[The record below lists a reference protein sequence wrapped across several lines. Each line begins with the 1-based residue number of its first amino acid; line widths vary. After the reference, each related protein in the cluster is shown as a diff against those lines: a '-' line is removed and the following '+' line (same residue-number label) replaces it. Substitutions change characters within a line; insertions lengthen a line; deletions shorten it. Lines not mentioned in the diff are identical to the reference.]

1 MSWSAGYVVD
11 TPCTPGFYREM
22 APAAVAF
29 AALLAGR
36 AVPAPRAALELGCG
50 AGFNAAVL
58 AAANPDCA
66 WTAIDFNPDHIAAA
80 EDFRA
85 RAGLTNLT
93 LSDASF
99 AECRTRHP
107 GPFDCVAAHGVY
119 SWIGDDTA
127 RDVQEILR
135 TSLSVG
141 GALYLSYNCLPGWA
155 ALAPLRRL
163 FAEAAARHVGSSA
176 DKARAAVDFARRLAD
191 QGAAYVS
198 ANPTVRARLDAISG
212 QDPQYLAH
220 EYLNA
225 DWRLLYHA
233 DVARD
238 MAAAKLS
245 FLGSADPVEAF
256 PELALPA
263 GMRDMVRAEPDPA
276 LAETLKDFAVN
287 RQFRRD
293 LFGKGTLRLSAAER
307 EARLLDTD
315 VVTLVYPGDL
325 RLELRTAAGDLD
337 GYADLAHAIAERL
350 WRDGPLPLRA
360 FVGSAGPAPVLR
372 TVALLVHAN
381 QIHPVARA
389 VTDEA
394 RAIARRFNATVCERT
409 LAGEERGFFAAP
421 GIGSGIPAGFMEQV
435 VYRALAANP
444 AATATP
450 TAADLADA
458 VQPELARLGR
468 PVMKAGEPIADPREQ
483 TRELAARL
491 ALHLERKVPVWR
503 RLGVL

>member
-22 APAAVAF
+22 APAAVVF

-85 RAGLTNLT
+85 RACLENLT

-99 AECRTRHP
+99 AECRARHP
-107 GPFDCVAAHGVY
+107 GPFDYVAAHGVY

-127 RDVQEILR
+127 RDVQDVLR
-135 TSLSVG
+135 ASLAIG

-155 ALAPLRRL
+155 ALSPLGRL
-163 FAEAAARHVGSSA
+163 FAEAAARHVGTSA

-191 QGAAYVS
+191 SGAAYIS
-198 ANPTVRARLDAISG
+198 ANPAVRARLDAIAG

-263 GMRDMVRAEPDPA
+263 GMRAMVRGEPDPA

-307 EARLLDTD
+307 EARLLDTAL
-315 VVTLVYPGDL
+315 VTLVYPGDL

-337 GYADLAHAIAERL
+337 GTADAARAMVERL

-360 FVGSAGPAPVLR
+360 FVGTAGVAPVLR
-372 TVALLVHAN
+372 TAALLVHAN

-389 VTDEA
+389 VNEEA
-394 RAIARRFNATVCERT
+394 RAVARRFNATVCERT
-409 LAGEERGFFAAP
+409 LMGEERGFFAAP
-421 GIGSGIPAGFMEQV
+421 GIGSGIAAGFMEQV
-435 VYRALAANP
+435 VYRALLANP
-444 AATATP
+444 AAS
-450 TAADLADA
+450 AAAVADA

-468 PVMKAGEPIADPREQ
+468 PVMRAGEPIADVQEQ
-483 TRELAARL
+483 KRELAARL

-503 RLGVL
+503 GLGVL

>member
-22 APAAVAF
+22 VPASVAF

-80 EDFRA
+80 EDFRT

-93 LSDASF
+93 YSDAGF
-99 AECRTRHP
+99 AECRDRHP
-107 GPFDCVAAHGVY
+107 GPYDYVAAHGVY
-119 SWIGDDTA
+119 SWIGEDTA
-127 RDVQEILR
+127 RDVQGILR
-135 TSLSVG
+135 ASLAVG
-141 GALYLSYNCLPGWA
+141 GAAYLSYNCLPGWA

-163 FAEAAARHVGSSA
+163 FTEAAARHTGSSA
-176 DKARAAVDFARRLAD
+176 EKARAAVAFAGRLAD

-198 ANPTVRARLDAISG
+198 ANPAVRARLDAIAG

-233 DVARD
+233 DMARD

-245 FLGSADPVEAF
+245 FLASADPVEAF
-256 PELALPA
+256 PELSLPA
-263 GMRDMVRAEPDPA
+263 ALVETVRAEPDPA

-293 LFGKGTLRLSAAER
+293 LFGKGALRLSAAER
-307 EARLLDTD
+307 EARLLDTEF
-315 VVTLVYPGDL
+315 VALVYPGDA
-325 RLELRTAAGDLD
+325 EG
-337 GYADLAHAIAERL
+337 GGAIVERL
-350 WRDGPLPLRA
+350 WHDGQLPLRA
-360 FVGSAGPAPVLR
+360 FTDAAGLEATLR
-372 TVALLVHAN
+372 TVVRLVRAS

-389 VTDEA
+389 VTDDA
-394 RAIARRFNATVCERT
+394 RAVARRFNATVCERT

-421 GIGSGIPAGFMEQV
+421 GIGGGIPAGVMEQV
-435 VYRALAANP
+435 VYRALLANP
-444 AATATP
+444 AATA
-450 TAADLADA
+450 AGLAEA

-468 PVMKAGEPIADPREQ
+468 PVMKAGAPITDAEEQ
-483 TRELAARL
+483 TRELARRL

-503 RLGVL
+503 GLGVL